1 LVRRRGAGFPA
12 PLLRK
17 EDKVNAVEKV
27 MRILE
32 NDLRPFV
39 EEEVYGLLK
48 TGKVPVEP
56 DTSRALARKVLDEGL
71 KRTRSV
77 LKELWKIL
85 DTPPPPKV
93 AKWLRKGGFLEVSGP
108 PRKSERVVEA
118 WVKIRGKEKH
128 EVEWLCFWGPG
139 CERLRGVNL
148 HARAGLVVLSFH
160 TDSHITGDLYI
171 TKERAFG
178 VFRRSEALE
187 EASERVRGLSPLFKR
202 LGVADLERAFAVLK
216 ELEEGKTWAEGPY
229 VLLREEGRWIVRRG
243 PIFGNPELDKAV
255 LAGRD
260 IMLRFG
266 DEELAFRAMWAPS
279 EVSLDYL
286 HLRWGEREVHLKREE
301 CLWAHPLVKNPVA
314 KAMELAVRCSEKVV
328 KSGFDSLPP
337 RTWAFLKAFAE

>member
-1 LVRRRGAGFPA
+1 MTV
-12 PLLRK
+12 K

-32 NDLRPFV
+32 NNLRPFV

-48 TGKVPVEP
+48 TGKVPVKP
-56 DTSRALARKVLDEGL
+56 DTSRALARKVLGVGL
-71 KRTRSV
+71 RGTRSV

-85 DTPPPPKV
+85 DTPPPPKA

-108 PRKSERVVEA
+108 PRKDEKVAEA
-118 WVKIRGKEKH
+118 WVKIRGKERH
-128 EVEWLCFWGPG
+128 EVEWRCFWGPG
-139 CERLRGVNL
+139 CERIRGVNL

-160 TDSHITGDLYI
+160 TDSYTTGDLYI

-187 EASERVRGLSPLFKR
+187 EVLERARGLSPFFER
-202 LGVADLERAFAVLK
+202 LGVPDLERAFTVLK
-216 ELEEGKTWAEGPY
+216 ELEEGENRVEGPY

-260 IMLRFG
+260 ITLRFG
-266 DEELAFRAMWAPS
+266 DEEVAFRTMWTPS

-286 HLRWGEREVHLKREE
+286 RLRWGEREVHLKEP
-301 CLWAHPLVKNPVA
+301 LWAHTLVKNPVA
-314 KAMELAVRCSEKVV
+314 KAINLTVGCSEKVV

>member
-1 LVRRRGAGFPA
+1 MGTPGALESSTLP
-12 PLLRK
+12 RK
-17 EDKVNAVEKV
+17 EDKVNAAEKV

-71 KRTRSV
+71 KGTRSV
-77 LKELWKIL
+77 LKELWEIL
-85 DTPPPPKV
+85 DTPPLPKA
-93 AKWLRKGGFLEVSGP
+93 AKWLRKGGVLEVYGP
-108 PRKSERVVEA
+108 SSKGKTVEA
-118 WVKIRGKEKH
+118 WVNIRGKEKH
-128 EVEWLCFWGPG
+128 EVEWRCFWGPG

-160 TDSHITGDLYI
+160 TDSHTTGDLYI

-187 EASERVRGLSPLFKR
+187 EVLERVRDLSPLLER
-202 LGVADLERAFAVLK
+202 LGVPDLERALTVLK
-216 ELEEGKTWAEGPY
+216 GLEEGETWVEGPY

-243 PIFGNPELDKAV
+243 PIFGNSELDKEV

-260 IMLRFG
+260 ITLRLG
-266 DEELAFRAMWAPS
+266 DEEMAFRPVWTPS
-279 EVSLDYL
+279 KVFLDYL
-286 HLRWGEREVHLKREE
+286 VLRWEGREVHLKREE
-301 CLWAHPLVKNPVA
+301 CLWAHTLVRNPVA
-314 KAMELAVRCSEKVV
+314 KAINWTVRCSEKV
-328 KSGFDSLPP
+328 SLPP
-337 RTWAFLKAFAE
+337 RMRAFLAAFAE